1 MAAPAGHPMEP
12 GPSEHPVAGVHES
25 TAPRAIIRGSAST
38 SSSPGHNAP
47 ARAVR
52 TPPMRFAA
60 RRLPNQRAAGRTL
73 SDSPTGLAGLFKTWV
88 RPKSP
93 SGGGIDTLLP
103 KSWPDL
109 WRMMQLGS
117 RVSHEISA
125 PRVCLGRS
133 CMYVA
138 GMGWRTKWAASSCRW
153 LAPRRAARPDHG
165 HCTGGGFAASQQ
177 ANATRRRILFAC
189 RRPGARGD
197 ARSHRRTKR
206 PCPVGD
212 ARLP

>member
-1 MAAPAGHPMEP
+1 MVARTDVRSQSKAVHVRTMAASTRSPARELQR
-12 GPSEHPVAGVHES
+12 AGCC
-25 TAPRAIIRGSAST
+25 
-38 SSSPGHNAP
+38 P
-47 ARAVR
+47 ARAPR
-52 TPPMRFAA
+52 TPPMRPA
-60 RRLPNQRAAGRTL
+60 QRAAGRAL
-73 SDSPTGLAGLFKTWV
+73 SDSPTGLSGLFKTWV

-109 WRMMQLGS
+109 WPMMQLGS

-125 PRVCLGRS
+125 PRMCLGRS
-133 CMYVA
+133 CMDVA
-138 GMGWRTKWAASSCRW
+138 GMGWRTGLAASSCRW

-165 HCTGGGFAASQQ
+165 HCAGGGFAASQQ
-177 ANATRRRILFAC
+177 ASATRRRLLFAC
-189 RRPGARGD
+189 RRPRARGD

-206 PCPVGD
+206 PCPIGD